1 MAKAK
6 VVMNCDKLVASA
18 GVVTANSGTAGKMN
32 AVSLAGA
39 AKDAPPEFSQHCKV
53 FDHHMKVFF
62 F

>member
-6 VVMNCDKLVASA
+6 GVVNCDKLVASGA
-18 GVVTANSGTAGKMN
+18 VVSANTATAGKMN

-53 FDHHMKVFF
+53 FDHHMKVIF
-62 F
+62 